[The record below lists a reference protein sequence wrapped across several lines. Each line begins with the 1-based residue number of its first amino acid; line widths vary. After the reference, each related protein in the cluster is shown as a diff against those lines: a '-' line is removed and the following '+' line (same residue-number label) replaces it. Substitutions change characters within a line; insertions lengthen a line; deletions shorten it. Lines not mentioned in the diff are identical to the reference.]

1 MLMPQR
7 QDEDTVQERSPWE
20 LRMCMRTTG
29 ELQRMSKASDV
40 KTGADLFLGSLRSE
54 VGGGAKTAT
63 DSSAEGRVKNEEPTF
78 RVAVD
83 VDNFR
88 IADDPGAVTVGPER

>member
-1 MLMPQR
+1 
-7 QDEDTVQERSPWE
+7 
-20 LRMCMRTTG
+20 MRTTG

-78 RVAVD
+78 REPLPSGRRGNETSQTLGSLNMTSGRTSHSSLSTA
-83 VDNFR
+83 
-88 IADDPGAVTVGPER
+88 A